1 MFESEPNSNSP
12 ICILGLDV
20 GDKRV
25 GVAIAHSE
33 IGVPT
38 PLAAFER
45 GGGEAERNIISLVK
59 ERGVG
64 LIVVGLPLGE
74 ENELNE
80 QCRKIEKFCRRLRN
94 RIPVRIGYVDEYAS
108 SVEASERLSRSP
120 SSNMRKSL
128 GKGAVDAMSAVIII
142 ESYLSSRRCLELG
155 IELE

>member
-1 MFESEPNSNSP
+1 MFENATDPTTP
-12 ICILGLDV
+12 TYILGLDV

-33 IGVPT
+33 SGVAT

-45 GGGEAERNIISLVK
+45 GGGAAERNIISLVK

-80 QCRKIEKFCRRLRN
+80 QCHKIEKFCRRLRN
-94 RIPVRIGYVDEYAS
+94 RIPVRIGYVDEYATS
-108 SVEASERLSRSP
+108 AEAAERLSRSP
-120 SSNMRKSL
+120 STTMRKSL
-128 GKGAVDAMSAVIII
+128 GKGAVDAISAVIIV
-142 ESYLSSRRCLELG
+142 ESYLSSRHC